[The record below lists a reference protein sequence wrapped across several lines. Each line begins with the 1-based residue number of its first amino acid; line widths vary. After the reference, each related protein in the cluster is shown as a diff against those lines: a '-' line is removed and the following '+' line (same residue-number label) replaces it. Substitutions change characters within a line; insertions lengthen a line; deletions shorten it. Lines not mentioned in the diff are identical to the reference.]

1 MKSFEKFQ
9 ESMLKIINEAMIVF
23 PAPLNIE
30 ASNLVSQPPSI
41 KDFENIFSY
50 LATHDSPRYETTKYS
65 LEELLKKV
73 ESELKKDKKQLFE
86 EKISAHEFLLAKTS
100 VGKNLS
106 KEELRSFAESKM
118 DQSAEEIKSEH
129 NNSLD
134 STKKEIV
141 ELIAQLDDYESKME
155 SLKYTLIFLHSE
167 GYLKTINIKGKHYT
181 SNLRHA
187 TRVDPTVEGRI
198 YNNLEEENFILTSK
212 SLAIL
217 NKSIGKDKKPLYKT
231 INEWVESAFTL
242 PGAVSTTT
250 GLVSTFL
257 GG

>member
-9 ESMLKIINEAMIVF
+9 ESMLKIINEALIIF
-23 PAPLNIE
+23 PAPLNME
-30 ASNLVSQPPSI
+30 TSGLAPNPPSI
-41 KDFENIFSY
+41 KDFDNIVSY
-50 LATHDSPRYETTKYS
+50 VATHSFSRNDTQKDS
-65 LEELLKKV
+65 LEELLKAV
-73 ESELKKDKKQLFE
+73 ESDLKKDEAQLFE
-86 EKISAHEFLLAKTS
+86 EKVAAHEVWLAKTS
-100 VGKNLS
+100 AGKNLS
-106 KEELRSFAESKM
+106 KKELRSFAESKI
-118 DQSAEEIKSEH
+118 DQSAEEIKTEH
-129 NNSLD
+129 KNTLD
-134 STKKEIV
+134 ATRKEIV
-141 ELIAQLDDYESKME
+141 ELIVQLDDYESKME

-167 GYLKTINIKGKHYT
+167 DYLKTINIKGKHYI
-181 SNLRHA
+181 SELRNA

-198 YNNLEEENFILTSK
+198 YNNLEGENFILTSK

-242 PGAVSTTT
+242 PGAVTTTT